1 MYKKSVSEIGRSMV
15 EMLGVLAIIGV
26 LSVAGIAGYRYA
38 MDRYIANDVLHESN
52 IRGFDVTA
60 NFKGRRLPD
69 IAEIGGY
76 AKYTGTGKPIGVYP
90 NPEDF
95 SWSEYA
101 DKCPSED
108 LCQAFD
114 VEVKGL
120 NKRQCQMIMQ
130 SSWELPDAY
139 LVSTGIAGDT
149 SGDGTAPIASVSSS
163 RPIMRTASNADSG
176 LCDEFGED
184 EQNIAI
190 RFRFVSTFTDFT
202 DGDYETGWEEE
213 PTSDDTDGT
222 GGGSS
227 SDGGTGTGGSGSSG
241 SGEEEGSG
249 SGDTGG
255 TPETGGEG
263 GAGSTTT
270 PDTGVTCLGNT
281 ESDGT
286 GKCKCKADYYPEGSC
301 TTYCPSPRSWD
312 DIYGCRCEGVKSEWN
327 EETKSCECPAN
338 HYGANCV
345 KCLSPRE
352 WVDNACICT
361 GAKNVWNSGT
371 GTC

>member
-76 AKYTGTGKPIGVYP
+76 AKYTGTGKPIAVYP

-227 SDGGTGTGGSGSSG
+227 SGGGTGTGGSGSSG

-249 SGDTGG
+249 S
-255 TPETGGEG
+255 
-263 GAGSTTT
+263 
-270 PDTGVTCLGNT
+270 
-281 ESDGT
+281 
-286 GKCKCKADYYPEGSC
+286 
-301 TTYCPSPRSWD
+301 
-312 DIYGCRCEGVKSEWN
+312 
-327 EETKSCECPAN
+327 
-338 HYGANCV
+338 
-345 KCLSPRE
+345 
-352 WVDNACICT
+352 
-361 GAKNVWNSGT
+361 
-371 GTC
+371 